1 MKPAFRDPPPN
12 AGVLLSCAIGAEVLD
27 FFTSCD
33 SWVVCFALPG
43 VRKGFIKNKALEL
56 VLSKSSTRKKW
67 GGMGG
72 RGGGV
77 CWHSK
82 DKDSRSRGRLSLT

>member
-1 MKPAFRDPPPN
+1 MELAFRDPSPN

-27 FFTSCD
+27 FSTSCD
-33 SWVVCFALPG
+33 SRMVCFVLPG

-67 GGMGG
+67 GGVGG
-72 RGGGV
+72 CVLAFQR
-77 CWHSK
+77 
-82 DKDSRSRGRLSLT
+82 